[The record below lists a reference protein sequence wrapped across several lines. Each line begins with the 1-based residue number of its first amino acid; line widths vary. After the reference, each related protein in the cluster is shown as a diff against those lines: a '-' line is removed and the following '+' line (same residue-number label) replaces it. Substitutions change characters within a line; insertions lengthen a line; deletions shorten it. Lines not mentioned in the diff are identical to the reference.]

1 MRPAPAAAALLAIL
15 SLAVFGVACSGG
27 GDQAANSG
35 GVTAA
40 GSATATPEPA
50 ATSSLLVRPS
60 SDAPV
65 PSARTA
71 TPELA
76 ATAQRTAVP
85 GCSREPPAPP
95 APPAIYYGFGLDEG
109 ELVTTFNTRAGC
121 EQVLC
126 EQSPV
131 NGDGFWVVRIAGD
144 SVCGVQDGDTI
155 VFAVNGERVD
165 HAESW
170 VSGGVPA
177 DVARGIA
184 LR

>member
-1 MRPAPAAAALLAIL
+1 MLSRLPGGGRLAPHLTVARLRPAPAAAALLAIL

-35 GVTAA
+35 
-40 GSATATPEPA
+40 
-50 ATSSLLVRPS
+50 
-60 SDAPV
+60 APV

-126 EQSPV
+126 GQSPV